1 GCYTSSMFLEALD
14 VKRGP
19 TAIRVLKAALN
30 DQHVR
35 IQTLL
40 FYGTEE
46 ATKERKSYCLKTLL
60 NFPVN
65 S

>member
-1 GCYTSSMFLEALD
+1 MYNYVGLNS
-14 VKRGP
+14 P
-19 TAIRVLKAALN
+19 TATRVLKAALN

-35 IQTLL
+35 IQVCLRCLTLL